1 MPIQATVAPIR
12 DRSGQTA
19 GAVMVFS
26 DVSRERRMKRL
37 LSYQAA
43 HDALTGLINRR
54 EFESRLNAALEAA
67 RADHDVRHALVYVD
81 LDQFKVV
88 NDTCGHP
95 AGDQLLRQVT
105 GLLQTRVRANDV
117 LARLGGDE
125 FGVLLE
131 QLHAGA
137 GAANR
142 RFTAPGDPRP
152 AFPLGR
158 AARCRSARSIGIV
171 EINHDTESVAA
182 LLSAADI
189 ACYSAKDGG
198 RNRVQVY
205 DPASASARH
214 REMRWMS
221 RLTSARTRIASTSCS
236 SRSCGLRRRPIGRRI
251 TNCCCGC
258 WTRMARRSC
267 R

>member
-1 MPIQATVAPIR
+1 M
-12 DRSGQTA
+12 
-19 GAVMVFS
+19 
-26 DVSRERRMKRL
+26 
-37 LSYQAA
+37 
-43 HDALTGLINRR
+43 
-54 EFESRLNAALEAA
+54 
-67 RADHDVRHALVYVD
+67 VYVD

-131 QLHAGA
+131 HCTPEQALRIADSLRQAIRDLRFNWGA
-137 GAANR
+137 STLQIGA
-142 RFTAPGDPRP
+142 
-152 AFPLGR
+152 
-158 AARCRSARSIGIV
+158 SIGIV
-171 EINHDTESVAA
+171 EINHDTESVAT

-221 RLTSARTRIASTSCS
+221 RLTNARDEGPPRHRVPADRAGSPD
-236 SRSCGLRRRPIGRRI
+236 RRTPGRT
-251 TNCCCGC
+251 TNCCCAC
-258 WTRMARRSC
+258 WTRMARRCCPMSSF
-267 R
+267 RRRSATT